1 MKSIYDCYTLNNG
14 VKIPCVAFGTFK
26 TAQENNKEVLST
38 AIETGYRYFDTASF
52 YGTET
57 YLGEA
62 IRDSGIPRGEFFLTS
77 KMWKDEMGYESTKKA
92 FRLSLERLGT
102 DYLDLYLIHWPLPS
116 ADFQEWRQL
125 DLETWRALE
134 ELYEE
139 GRVRAI
145 GLSNFLPH
153 HIENIL
159 EHCKVRPM
167 VNQIEF
173 HPGYSQEAAV
183 RYCQEQGI
191 QVQAWSPLGR
201 MRISEEPLILEL
213 ADKYQVSAS
222 QICLRYAIERNVIPL
237 PKSSSPERMKQN
249 QDLFSFKISKEDMYR
264 LETLPQIGWSGEHPD
279 RERVYFDNSKADKK

>member
-26 TAQENNKEVLST
+26 AAQENNKKVIAT
-38 AIETGYRYFDTASF
+38 AIETGYRYFDTASY

-62 IRDSGIPRGEFFLTS
+62 IRDSGIPREEFFLTS
-77 KMWKDEMGYESTKKA
+77 KMWKDEMGYENTKRA
-92 FRLSLERLGT
+92 FELSLKTLGT

-116 ADFQEWRQL
+116 PDFQEWKQL

-134 ELYEE
+134 ELYEG

-183 RYCQEQGI
+183 RYCQERGI

-213 ADKYQVSAS
+213 AEKYKVSAS
-222 QICLRYAIERNVIPL
+222 QVCLRYAIERDVIPL
-237 PKSSSPERMKQN
+237 PKSSSPERMRQN
-249 QDLFSFKISKEDMYR
+249 QDLFNFKISKADMYR

-279 RERVYFDNSKADKK
+279 RERVYFDNKRADKK